1 MNWGLRSPLYDD
13 VIKLFMEHRMFKK
26 LLKLFAIG
34 FAAVTGAA
42 APLWF
47 LQLIMWQRQLSHLLG

>member
-1 MNWGLRSPLYDD
+1 
-13 VIKLFMEHRMFKK
+13 MFKK

-34 FAAVTGAA
+34 LAAVTGMAS
-42 APLWF
+42 PLWF

>member
-1 MNWGLRSPLYDD
+1 
-13 VIKLFMEHRMFKK
+13 MFKK

-34 FAAVTGAA
+34 FAADTGMAS
-42 APLWF
+42 PLWF

>member
-1 MNWGLRSPLYDD
+1 
-13 VIKLFMEHRMFKK
+13 MFKK

-47 LQLIMWQRQLSHLLG
+47 LQLIIWQRQLSHLLG